1 MPRFFTR
8 CGWEGLE
15 NLPKDQPV
23 LLCANHSSAVDP
35 ILLICAM
42 RQDFPLR
49 IMAKKQL
56 MKIPVVGAFLRA
68 IGVFGVDRGNS
79 DIAAVKTSIQSL
91 RDGWNLLVFPEGT
104 RVKEPGSV
112 DVKGGVGMMA
122 IRSGV
127 PLVPVFIGRDKRL
140 FHRVSIIIGKPYD
153 PVYTGPEGNGGGL
166 SVQRRGDHASG
177 LCAGG
182 NPMAEVRVAK
192 SAGFC
197 YGVERAVKLAEETA
211 REKGGCAMLGSII
224 HNVHVVA
231 ELEALGARQVDSVE
245 EVRPGETVIIRSH
258 GERKEVFDRL
268 EQLGSVCVNATCPNV
283 LRIQQLVAQAD
294 REGRIPLIIGEPR
307 HPEVMG
313 VASWSDRSVI
323 FPGPE
328 ELEKWLLQEPSRQSL
343 SLTAGGSD
351 HLYPNN
357 LGNFQRNFKKTVY
370 KRKNL

>member
-1 MPRFFTR
+1 MHVSSPLRV
-8 CGWEGLE
+8 EGLE

-153 PVYTGPEGNGGGL
+153 PVYTGRKGT
-166 SVQRRGDHASG
+166 
-177 LCAGG
+177 
-182 NPMAEVRVAK
+182 AEDYQ
-192 SAGFC
+192 SN
-197 YGVERAVKLAEETA
+197 AEEIMRRA
-211 REKGGCAMLGSII
+211 Y
-224 HNVHVVA
+224 
-231 ELEALGARQVDSVE
+231 ALG
-245 EVRPGETVIIRSH
+245 G
-258 GERKEVFDRL
+258 
-268 EQLGSVCVNATCPNV
+268 
-283 LRIQQLVAQAD
+283 IQ
-294 REGRIPLIIGEPR
+294 
-307 HPEVMG
+307 
-313 VASWSDRSVI
+313 W
-323 FPGPE
+323 
-328 ELEKWLLQEPSRQSL
+328 
-343 SLTAGGSD
+343 
-351 HLYPNN
+351 
-357 LGNFQRNFKKTVY
+357 QR
-370 KRKNL
+370 

>member
-1 MPRFFTR
+1 MSRFFTR

-127 PLVPVFIGRDKRL
+127 PLVPVFIGRGPSAC
-140 FHRVSIIIGKPYD
+140 F
-153 PVYTGPEGNGGGL
+153 TGCPSSSESPTTRYIPARKGT
-166 SVQRRGDHASG
+166 
-177 LCAGG
+177 
-182 NPMAEVRVAK
+182 AEDYQ
-192 SAGFC
+192 SN
-197 YGVERAVKLAEETA
+197 AEEIMRRA
-211 REKGGCAMLGSII
+211 Y
-224 HNVHVVA
+224 
-231 ELEALGARQVDSVE
+231 ALG
-245 EVRPGETVIIRSH
+245 G
-258 GERKEVFDRL
+258 
-268 EQLGSVCVNATCPNV
+268 
-283 LRIQQLVAQAD
+283 IQ
-294 REGRIPLIIGEPR
+294 
-307 HPEVMG
+307 
-313 VASWSDRSVI
+313 W
-323 FPGPE
+323 
-328 ELEKWLLQEPSRQSL
+328 
-343 SLTAGGSD
+343 
-351 HLYPNN
+351 
-357 LGNFQRNFKKTVY
+357 QR
-370 KRKNL
+370 

>member
-1 MPRFFTR
+1 MVKNRFYRFIRATWR
-8 CGWEGLE
+8 PFATFLHPLRVEGLE

-79 DIAAVKTSIQSL
+79 DITAVKTSIQSL

-112 DVKGGVGMMA
+112 DVKGSVGMMA

-153 PVYTGPEGNGGGL
+153 PVYTGRKGTAEDYHSNAAEIM
-166 SVQRRGDHASG
+166 RRA
-177 LCAGG
+177 
-182 NPMAEVRVAK
+182 
-192 SAGFC
+192 
-197 YGVERAVKLAEETA
+197 Y
-211 REKGGCAMLGSII
+211 
-224 HNVHVVA
+224 
-231 ELEALGARQVDSVE
+231 ALG
-245 EVRPGETVIIRSH
+245 G
-258 GERKEVFDRL
+258 
-268 EQLGSVCVNATCPNV
+268 
-283 LRIQQLVAQAD
+283 IQ
-294 REGRIPLIIGEPR
+294 
-307 HPEVMG
+307 
-313 VASWSDRSVI
+313 W
-323 FPGPE
+323 
-328 ELEKWLLQEPSRQSL
+328 
-343 SLTAGGSD
+343 
-351 HLYPNN
+351 
-357 LGNFQRNFKKTVY
+357 QR
-370 KRKNL
+370 

>member
-1 MPRFFTR
+1 MVKKSLLPLYRATWRPFATFLHPLR
-8 CGWEGLE
+8 VEGLE

-153 PVYTGPEGNGGGL
+153 PVYTGRKGTAEEYQSNAEEIM
-166 SVQRRGDHASG
+166 RRAYG
-177 LCAGG
+177 AGR

-268 EQLGSVCVNATCPNV
+268 EQLGARVRQRHLSQRTADPAAGGAGRPGGAYPPYHWGASASGGHGCG
-283 LRIQQLVAQAD
+283 QLVGSQRHLSGA
-294 REGRIPLIIGEPR
+294 GR
-307 HPEVMG
+307 
-313 VASWSDRSVI
+313 
-323 FPGPE
+323 
-328 ELEKWLLQEPSRQSL
+328 
-343 SLTAGGSD
+343 T
-351 HLYPNN
+351 
-357 LGNFQRNFKKTVY
+357 
-370 KRKNL
+370 

>member
-1 MPRFFTR
+1 MVKIVFTALSGPHGGPLPRFFTR
-8 CGWEGLE
+8 CGWRGWK

-127 PLVPVFIGRDKRL
+127 PLVPVFIGRTSACFTGCPSSSESPTTRYIPVGRERRRSISPTPRRSCVGPMRWEGSNGRGKSSQKRRFL
-140 FHRVSIIIGKPYD
+140 LRRGA
-153 PVYTGPEGNGGGL
+153 GCEAGGG
-166 SVQRRGDHASG
+166 
-177 LCAGG
+177 
-182 NPMAEVRVAK
+182 
-192 SAGFC
+192 
-197 YGVERAVKLAEETA
+197 
-211 REKGGCAMLGSII
+211 
-224 HNVHVVA
+224 
-231 ELEALGARQVDSVE
+231 DS
-245 EVRPGETVIIRSH
+245 P
-258 GERKEVFDRL
+258 
-268 EQLGSVCVNATCPNV
+268 
-283 LRIQQLVAQAD
+283 
-294 REGRIPLIIGEPR
+294 
-307 HPEVMG
+307 
-313 VASWSDRSVI
+313 
-323 FPGPE
+323 
-328 ELEKWLLQEPSRQSL
+328 
-343 SLTAGGSD
+343 
-351 HLYPNN
+351 
-357 LGNFQRNFKKTVY
+357 
-370 KRKNL
+370 